1 MRCCRDLYVTSGC
14 AVYDDYPNIIG
25 QYIGENVIGEDGNV
39 GFKYIHSSDNNVTL
53 ELKMVSG
60 LKRVSFTWSLEY
72 IHLHK
77 KCNFLS

>member
-1 MRCCRDLYVTSGC
+1 MYVTSGC

-60 LKRVSFTWSLEY
+60 LKRVSFTRSLELY
-72 IHLHK
+72 SLA
-77 KCNFLS
+77 